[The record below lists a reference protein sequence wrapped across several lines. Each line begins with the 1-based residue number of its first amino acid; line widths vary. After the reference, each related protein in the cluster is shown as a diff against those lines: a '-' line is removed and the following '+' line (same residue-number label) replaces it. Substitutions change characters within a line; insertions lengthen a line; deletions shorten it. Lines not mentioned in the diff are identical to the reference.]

1 VKCCEE
7 FGRWYR
13 TKTTVS
19 TFRGRRRC
27 QTHLVESEYGAA
39 REDLGLT
46 YCYAQKNTNG
56 RVSNRALMETKRKLE
71 ERAYRRVSMG
81 EGR

>member
-1 VKCCEE
+1 MKCCEE
-7 FGRWYR
+7 LGRWYR

-27 QTHLVESEYGAA
+27 QTHLEENEFDSA

-46 YCYAQKNTNG
+46 YCYAQQNTNG
-56 RVSNRALMETKRKLE
+56 RISNRALMGAKRKME
-71 ERAYRRVSMG
+71 KRAYRRVSME